1 LASEKRKWVLT
12 QPAFQAL
19 LGRLSSNRIEAAE
32 EYEQLRLRLITF
44 FRCRGSRTPED
55 RADDTLD
62 RVSRRLN
69 QGDYIRSLFS
79 FVTGVAQLVSKE
91 DSRAARK
98 EAMALL
104 ASAAKDDPTPPTDL
118 EQIRVDCVRRCL
130 SKLEPEAREL
140 ILDYFAE
147 DATRILSRRELA
159 DKLGLSP
166 VALRIRVHRLRAK
179 LFECT
184 KRCIQQE
191 LKE

>member
-12 QPAFQAL
+12 EPAFQAL
-19 LGRLSSNRIEAAE
+19 LERLSSNRIEAAR
-32 EYEQLRLRLITF
+32 EYEQLRQRLITF
-44 FRCRGSRTPED
+44 FRCRGSRAPED

-62 RVSRRLN
+62 RVSRRLS
-69 QGDYIRSLFS
+69 QGDSIRSVFS

-98 EAMALL
+98 EAMVFL
-104 ASAAKDDPTPPTDL
+104 ASASSSDPMPPTGP
-118 EQIRVDCVRRCL
+118 EQMRVECVRQCL
-130 SKLEPEAREL
+130 NKLEPEARQL

-147 DATRILSRRELA
+147 DATRIMSRRELA
-159 DKLGLSP
+159 DRLALTP

-184 KRCIQQE
+184 RRCIEEQ